1 MPSKEKKKGGISGFD
16 LRAFLYMTGF
26 TVTIHSLSLIGDFT

>member
-1 MPSKEKKKGGISGFD
+1 MPSKEKKGGISGFD

-26 TVTIHSLSLIGDFT
+26 TVTIHSLSLIGDFM